1 MKSNYLRNDGNLSE
15 SLMSARDEDVDWYD
29 HQRTVEELEEQV
41 TSTRKK
47 RPWYSLLTGSPA
59 DETED
64 NHWFSRSRPTQDQ
77 ADRVNE
83 MSSLPN
89 ERSGWSRHA
98 ISFGTTVL
106 PVTLFA
112 TLALTPVAQGG
123 WSLQPSGT
131 MIAAYAVALVGLTV
145 ALHTIFTRRSLE
157 RGYRPWLGASIVSLI
172 LLLGV
177 TSLALYLASALGHAT
192 NVT

>member
-1 MKSNYLRNDGNLSE
+1 MKDNYLRSGGELSE

-29 HQRTVEELEEQV
+29 HQRTVEQLEEQV
-41 TSTRKK
+41 TNTKKK
-47 RPWYSLLTGSPA
+47 RTWYSLLTGAAA

-64 NHWFSRSRPTQDQ
+64 NHWFERSRPNRDQ

-83 MSSLPN
+83 MSNLPN
-89 ERSGWSRHA
+89 KRSGWSRHA
-98 ISFGTTVL
+98 LNFGTTVL
-106 PVTLFA
+106 SVSLFA

-123 WSLQPSGT
+123 WSLQPTGT
-131 MIAAYAVALVGLTV
+131 MMAAYAVAFVGLTV

-157 RGYRPWLGASIVSLI
+157 RGYRPWLGAGIVSLI

-177 TSLALYLASALGHAT
+177 TSLALYLASTLGVAT

>member
-1 MKSNYLRNDGNLSE
+1 
-15 SLMSARDEDVDWYD
+15 
-29 HQRTVEELEEQV
+29 
-41 TSTRKK
+41 
-47 RPWYSLLTGSPA
+47 
-59 DETED
+59 
-64 NHWFSRSRPTQDQ
+64 
-77 ADRVNE
+77 
-83 MSSLPN
+83 
-89 ERSGWSRHA
+89 
-98 ISFGTTVL
+98 
-106 PVTLFA
+106 
-112 TLALTPVAQGG
+112 
-123 WSLQPSGT
+123 